1 MAIETKKKILI
12 SFYIDKETYLK
23 IKNLAKI
30 GEVSNAYKINEL
42 LKASIKKIEEGA
54 KNYD

>member
-30 GEVSNAYKINEL
+30 SEVSNAYKINEL

-54 KNYD
+54 QNYD

>member
-30 GEVSNAYKINEL
+30 GKVSNAYKINEL